1 MAEERPPAVLTQ
13 QGPMMASPSYDVQ
26 QSYSLA
32 VDMDAVGNSAV
43 VEDVWGASYVWS
55 VSGTFG
61 GTTAT
66 LQALGPD
73 GTTWLDVD
81 SMTANGSKGV
91 VVGHLASLRLKLA
104 GGTPSNIYSSLS

>member
-13 QGPMMASPSYDVQ
+13 QGPMMPSPSYDVQ

-32 VDMDAVGNSAV
+32 ADMDAIGNSPV
-43 VEDVWGASYVWS
+43 LEDVWGASYVWS

-73 GTTWLDVD
+73 GTTWLNVD

-91 VVGHLASLRLKLA
+91 VIGHKASLRLNLA
-104 GGTPSNIYSSLS
+104 GGSPANIHSSLS